1 METWLLRH
9 CNPFRSESTP
19 VLPKSEELS
28 AVVCLSEANDPRE
41 ADSQYVE
48 MVNYLFGFATTLG

>member
-1 METWLLRH
+1 METWLLRY
-9 CNPFRSESTP
+9 CNPFRSESMP

-28 AVVCLSEANDPRE
+28 ATVCLPEANDPRE

-48 MVNYLFGFATTLG
+48 MVNFLFGFATPLA

>member
-1 METWLLRH
+1 METWLRRH
-9 CNPFRSESTP
+9 CNPFRSEP
-19 VLPKSEELS
+19 VPVRPKTEELS
-28 AVVCLSEANDPRE
+28 ATACLPEAYDPRE